1 MKFLELTRSWYTTE
15 MKGRILIVLTVLSYF
30 VLISA
35 DLELVNDEDLEKLI
49 ATEKFVVVLFRSGM
63 TY

>member
-1 MKFLELTRSWYTTE
+1 

-49 ATEKFVVVLFRSGM
+49 ATEKFVVVF
-63 TY
+63 YAKQ

>member
-1 MKFLELTRSWYTTE
+1 